1 MKFILAIAITLTS
14 VSSFASDTIKC
25 MRETQGQI
33 ESIRVVGSYK
43 TQLIRGLVSAEG
55 RELEKV
61 EAAFENL
68 QKNIIEIAV
77 ESCEAA
83 EAK

>member
-25 MRETQGQI
+25 MRETQEKI
-33 ESIRVVGSYK
+33 ESIEVVGNYK
-43 TQLIRGLVSAEG
+43 WKLIRGLSNEG
-55 RELEKV
+55 PDLEKV

-83 EAK
+83 DAK